1 MATETASAVR
11 ESSRSASRAAPSR
24 VRCPRVVQVAQPQ
37 LEAQGFFE
45 MNLCIHQG
53 PGGTLPPYSDK
64 EALGQVWLHRI
75 VGARTEELYIGFEQ
89 LREGLMV
96 VVSSERVVIFTV
108 VEGREKLILT
118 VPLSELELART
129 RTVVDGETGETSVV
143 VEMVTRQESPADSS
157 LVQRPQVTCDGEVLA
172 ASVVHTINW
181 AKAQYEEAR
190 CRVGEEE

>member
-11 ESSRSASRAAPSR
+11 ESSRSASRAAPAR
-24 VRCPRVVQVAQPQ
+24 VRCPRVVQV
-37 LEAQGFFE
+37 
-45 MNLCIHQG
+45 IHILTFKRDEDCSLQG

-75 VGARTEELYIGFEQ
+75 IGARTEELYIGFEQ
-89 LREGLMV
+89 LREGLMA

-129 RTVVDGETGETSVV
+129 RTLVDGETGETSVV
-143 VEMVTRQESPADSS
+143 VEMVTRQEGPVAPS
-157 LVQRPQVTCDGEVLA
+157 LVQRPQVSCDGEVLA
-172 ASVVHTINW
+172 ASVAHTINW

>member
-1 MATETASAVR
+1 M
-11 ESSRSASRAAPSR
+11 
-24 VRCPRVVQVAQPQ
+24 
-37 LEAQGFFE
+37 GFKQS
-45 MNLCIHQG
+45 LPQG

-108 VEGREKLILT
+108 VEQGREKLILT

-143 VEMVTRQESPADSS
+143 VEMVTRQESHLPTSS

-172 ASVVHTINW
+172 TSVAHTINW
-181 AKAQYEEAR
+181 AKAQHEEAR